1 MTDKEQKIER
11 QCFLSL
17 HFYLSPFYF
26 YLFPFAFF
34 LYNDALCGGIR
45 RIGRVGRA
53 VARAPLYY
61 SPLQREKLMATKKS
75 TKSKP
80 ARKQSRVSG
89 KRKAGGA
96 GSSSSSSSA
105 LEDHLRSAVR
115 AVEVADLLTV
125 PLTNSIEN
133 LLQLAAQS
141 LNADAA
147 SVLVRDG
154 DEGGLKFLVAIG
166 RVADK
171 LMEIKIPPGRGVV
184 GFVFQ
189 SGQPMAVDVSQDPNF
204 YPMVDSATGYRTLI
218 TLATPLRVGAE
229 AVGVLQFVNRPGWEH
244 MPEGTPAEAFT
255 PEEMEKA
262 AYFAD
267 AIAALVDA
275 HETASMVETLFE
287 LSIKSATGGRDI
299 GNAVRKWLS
308 EVRTAPEHRDLMELA
323 ISLRD
328 VASRGDA
335 ERQLCREVLD
345 SLARYTERGAL
356 STTYMGF

>member
-1 MTDKEQKIER
+1 
-11 QCFLSL
+11 
-17 HFYLSPFYF
+17 
-26 YLFPFAFF
+26 
-34 LYNDALCGGIR
+34 
-45 RIGRVGRA
+45 
-53 VARAPLYY
+53 
-61 SPLQREKLMATKKS
+61 MAKKKS

-80 ARKQSRVSG
+80 AKKPSKAVGKQ
-89 KRKAGGA
+89 KETGA
-96 GSSSSSSSA
+96 ASS
-105 LEDHLRSAVR
+105 LEDYLRSAVR
-115 AVEVADLLTV
+115 AVEVADLLTI
-125 PLTNSIEN
+125 PLTHSIEN
-133 LLQLAAQS
+133 LLQLAGQS

-166 RVADK
+166 KVADK
-171 LMEIKIPPGRGVV
+171 LMKIKIPPGRGVV

-204 YPMVDSATGYRTLI
+204 YPEVDSATGYRTLI

-244 MPEGTPAEAFT
+244 LPEGTPAEAFT

-275 HETASMVETLFE
+275 HETASLVETLFE
-287 LSIKSATGGRDI
+287 LSVKSAAGGKEV
-299 GNAVRKWLS
+299 GGAVRKWLA
-308 EVRTAPEHRDLMELA
+308 EVRTAPEHKDLMALA

-328 VASRGDA
+328 VAMRGDA

-345 SLARYTERGAL
+345 SLARYTERSGL
-356 STTYMGF
+356 STTYTGF

>member
-1 MTDKEQKIER
+1 
-11 QCFLSL
+11 
-17 HFYLSPFYF
+17 
-26 YLFPFAFF
+26 
-34 LYNDALCGGIR
+34 
-45 RIGRVGRA
+45 
-53 VARAPLYY
+53 
-61 SPLQREKLMATKKS
+61 MATKKS
-75 TKSKP
+75 NKSKS
-80 ARKQSRVSG
+80 AKKGSRPGG
-89 KRKAGGA
+89 KKKKAKEA
-96 GSSSSSSSA
+96 SDS

-115 AVEVADLLTV
+115 AVEVADLLTI
-125 PLTNSIEN
+125 PLTHSIEN
-133 LLQLAAQS
+133 LLQLAAQA

-171 LMEIKIPPGRGVV
+171 LMNIKIPPGRGVV

-204 YPMVDSATGYRTLI
+204 YPEVDSATGYRTLI
-218 TLATPLRVGAE
+218 TLATPLRAGSE

-244 MPEGTPAEAFT
+244 LPEGTPAEAFT

-275 HETASMVETLFE
+275 HETAGLVETLFE
-287 LSIKSATGGRDI
+287 LSIKSATGGHEI
-299 GNAVRKWLS
+299 GNAVRKWLV
-308 EVRTAPEHRDLMELA
+308 EVRTAPEHKDLMSLA

-328 VASRGDA
+328 IASRGDA
-335 ERQLCREVLD
+335 ERQLCKEMLD

>member
-1 MTDKEQKIER
+1 
-11 QCFLSL
+11 
-17 HFYLSPFYF
+17 
-26 YLFPFAFF
+26 
-34 LYNDALCGGIR
+34 
-45 RIGRVGRA
+45 
-53 VARAPLYY
+53 
-61 SPLQREKLMATKKS
+61 MATKKS
-75 TKSKP
+75 SKSKAAKKP
-80 ARKQSRVSG
+80 SQASG
-89 KRKAGGA
+89 KRKAKRET
-96 GSSSSSSSA
+96 SS

-115 AVEVADLLTV
+115 AVEVADLLTI
-125 PLTNSIEN
+125 PLTQSIEN

-166 RVADK
+166 KVADK
-171 LMEIKIPPGRGVV
+171 LMNIKIPPGRGVV

-204 YPMVDSATGYRTLI
+204 YPEVDSATGYRTLI

-229 AVGVLQFVNRPGWEH
+229 VVGVLQFVNRPGWEY
-244 MPEGTPAEAFT
+244 MAEGTPAEAFT
-255 PEEMEKA
+255 PDEMEKA

-275 HETASMVETLFE
+275 HETAGMVETLFE
-287 LSIKSATGGRDI
+287 LSIKSAAGGEDA
-299 GNAVRKWLS
+299 GEAVRKWLS
-308 EVRTAPEHRDLMELA
+308 RVRTAPEHKDLITLA

-328 VASRGDA
+328 IASRGDA
-335 ERQLCREVLD
+335 ERQLCRELLD

-356 STTYMGF
+356 STTYTGF

>member
-1 MTDKEQKIER
+1 
-11 QCFLSL
+11 
-17 HFYLSPFYF
+17 
-26 YLFPFAFF
+26 
-34 LYNDALCGGIR
+34 
-45 RIGRVGRA
+45 
-53 VARAPLYY
+53 
-61 SPLQREKLMATKKS
+61 MATKKS
-75 TKSKP
+75 TKSKSDKKR
-80 ARKQSRVSG
+80 AKADG
-89 KRKAGGA
+89 KRKTKGA
-96 GSSSSSSSA
+96 ADS
-105 LEDHLRSAVR
+105 LEDYLKSAVR
-115 AVEVADLLTV
+115 AVEVADLLTI
-125 PLTNSIEN
+125 PLTHSIQN

-166 RVADK
+166 PVADK
-171 LMEIKIPPGRGVV
+171 LMDIRIPPGRGVV

-204 YPMVDSATGYRTLI
+204 YPIVDSATGYRTLI

-244 MPEGTPAEAFT
+244 LPEGTPAEAFT
-255 PEEMEKA
+255 PEDMEKA

-275 HETASMVETLFE
+275 HETASLVETLFE
-287 LSIKSATGGRDI
+287 LSIKSAGGGHEI
-299 GNAVRKWLS
+299 GNALRKWLS
-308 EVRTAPEHRDLMELA
+308 EVRTAPEHKDLMALA

-328 VASRGDA
+328 IASRGDA

-345 SLARYTERGAL
+345 SLARYTERGAF
-356 STTYMGF
+356 STTYMSF

>member
-1 MTDKEQKIER
+1 
-11 QCFLSL
+11 
-17 HFYLSPFYF
+17 
-26 YLFPFAFF
+26 
-34 LYNDALCGGIR
+34 
-45 RIGRVGRA
+45 
-53 VARAPLYY
+53 
-61 SPLQREKLMATKKS
+61 MATKKS
-75 TKSKP
+75 TKSKSDKK
-80 ARKQSRVSG
+80 RSKTDG
-89 KRKAGGA
+89 KRKAKGAA
-96 GSSSSSSSA
+96 GS
-105 LEDHLRSAVR
+105 LEDHLKSAVR
-115 AVEVADLLTV
+115 AVEVADLLTI
-125 PLTNSIEN
+125 PLTHSIQN

-171 LMEIKIPPGRGVV
+171 LMNIRIPPGRGVV

-204 YPMVDSATGYRTLI
+204 YPEVDSATGYRTLI

-229 AVGVLQFVNRPGWEH
+229 AVGVLQFVNRPGWEY
-244 MPEGTPAEAFT
+244 MAEGTPAEAFT

-275 HETASMVETLFE
+275 HETASLVETLFE
-287 LSIKSATGGRDI
+287 LSIKSAAGGDEV
-299 GNAVRKWLS
+299 GNTLRKWLS
-308 EVRTAPEHRDLMELA
+308 EVRTAPEHKDLIALA

-328 VASRGDA
+328 IASRGDA
-335 ERQLCREVLD
+335 ERRLCREVLD
-345 SLARYTERGAL
+345 SLERYTERGAL

>member
-1 MTDKEQKIER
+1 
-11 QCFLSL
+11 
-17 HFYLSPFYF
+17 
-26 YLFPFAFF
+26 
-34 LYNDALCGGIR
+34 
-45 RIGRVGRA
+45 
-53 VARAPLYY
+53 
-61 SPLQREKLMATKKS
+61 MATKKS

-80 ARKQSRVSG
+80 VKKRSRPGGKQ
-89 KRKAGGA
+89 KATA
-96 GSSSSSSSA
+96 SS

-115 AVEVADLLTV
+115 AVEVADLLTI
-125 PLTNSIEN
+125 PLTHSIEN

-166 RVADK
+166 KVADK
-171 LMEIKIPPGRGVV
+171 LMKIKIPPGRGVV

-204 YPMVDSATGYRTLI
+204 YPEVDSATGYRTLI

-229 AVGVLQFVNRPGWEH
+229 VVGVLQFVNRPGWEY
-244 MPEGTPAEAFT
+244 MAEGTPAEAFT

-275 HETASMVETLFE
+275 HETAGLVETLFE
-287 LSIKSATGGRDI
+287 LSIKSAAGGEEV
-299 GNAVRKWLS
+299 GNAVRKWLAS
-308 EVRTAPEHRDLMELA
+308 VRTAPEHKDLMELA
-323 ISLRD
+323 VSLRD

-345 SLARYTERGAL
+345 SLARYTERSGL

>member
-1 MTDKEQKIER
+1 
-11 QCFLSL
+11 
-17 HFYLSPFYF
+17 
-26 YLFPFAFF
+26 
-34 LYNDALCGGIR
+34 
-45 RIGRVGRA
+45 
-53 VARAPLYY
+53 
-61 SPLQREKLMATKKS
+61 MATKKS
-75 TKSKP
+75 NKSKP
-80 ARKQSRVSG
+80 AKKGSRPDG
-89 KRKAGGA
+89 KKKKAKGT
-96 GSSSSSSSA
+96 SDS

-115 AVEVADLLTV
+115 AVEVADLLTI
-125 PLTNSIEN
+125 PLTHSIEN
-133 LLQLAAQS
+133 LLQLAAQA

-166 RVADK
+166 RVAAK
-171 LMEIKIPPGRGVV
+171 LMNIKIPPGRGVV

-204 YPMVDSATGYRTLI
+204 YPEVDSATGYRTLI
-218 TLATPLRVGAE
+218 TLATPLRAGSE

-244 MPEGTPAEAFT
+244 LPEGTPAEAFT
-255 PEEMEKA
+255 PDEMEKA

-275 HETASMVETLFE
+275 HETAGLVETLFE
-287 LSIKSATGGRDI
+287 LSIKSATGGHEI
-299 GNAVRKWLS
+299 GNAVRKWLA
-308 EVRTAPEHRDLMELA
+308 EVRTAPEHKDLMALA

-328 VASRGDA
+328 IASRGDA
-335 ERQLCREVLD
+335 ERQLCREMLD

>member
-1 MTDKEQKIER
+1 
-11 QCFLSL
+11 
-17 HFYLSPFYF
+17 
-26 YLFPFAFF
+26 
-34 LYNDALCGGIR
+34 
-45 RIGRVGRA
+45 
-53 VARAPLYY
+53 
-61 SPLQREKLMATKKS
+61 MATKKS

-80 ARKQSRVSG
+80 ERKQSRADG
-89 KRKAGGA
+89 KRKSKGA
-96 GSSSSSSSA
+96 GSSS

-154 DEGGLKFLVAIG
+154 AEGGLKFLVAIG
-166 RVADK
+166 KVADK

-189 SGQPMAVDVSQDPNF
+189 SSQPMAVDVSQDLNF
-204 YPMVDSATGYRTLI
+204 YPAVDSATGYRTLI

-229 AVGVLQFVNRPGWEH
+229 VVGVLQFVNRPGWENL
-244 MPEGTPAEAFT
+244 PEGTPAEPFT

-287 LSIKSATGGRDI
+287 LSIKSATGGREV
-299 GNAVRKWLS
+299 GNAVREWLS
-308 EVRTAPEHRDLMELA
+308 EVRTAPEHKDLMELA

-345 SLARYTERGAL
+345 SLARYTERGGL

>member
-1 MTDKEQKIER
+1 
-11 QCFLSL
+11 
-17 HFYLSPFYF
+17 
-26 YLFPFAFF
+26 
-34 LYNDALCGGIR
+34 
-45 RIGRVGRA
+45 
-53 VARAPLYY
+53 
-61 SPLQREKLMATKKS
+61 MAKKKS

-80 ARKQSRVSG
+80 AKKPSKASGRRKDV
-89 KRKAGGA
+89 GA
-96 GSSSSSSSA
+96 ASS

-115 AVEVADLLTV
+115 AVEVADLLTI
-125 PLTNSIEN
+125 PLTHSIEN

-154 DEGGLKFLVAIG
+154 DEGGLKFLAAIG
-166 RVADK
+166 KVAEK
-171 LMEIKIPPGRGVV
+171 LMKIKIPPGRGVV

-204 YPMVDSATGYRTLI
+204 YPEVDSATGYRTLI

-229 AVGVLQFVNRPGWEH
+229 DVGVLQFVNRPGWEYL
-244 MPEGTPAEAFT
+244 PAGTPAEAFT
-255 PEEMEKA
+255 PDEMEKA

-275 HETASMVETLFE
+275 HETAGLVETLFE
-287 LSIKSATGGRDI
+287 LSVKSAKGGEEV
-299 GNAVRKWLS
+299 GTAVRKWLA
-308 EVRTAPEHRDLMELA
+308 EVRTAPEHKDLMALA

-328 VASRGDA
+328 VASKGDA

-356 STTYMGF
+356 STTYTGF

>member
-1 MTDKEQKIER
+1 
-11 QCFLSL
+11 
-17 HFYLSPFYF
+17 
-26 YLFPFAFF
+26 
-34 LYNDALCGGIR
+34 
-45 RIGRVGRA
+45 
-53 VARAPLYY
+53 
-61 SPLQREKLMATKKS
+61 MATKKS
-75 TKSKP
+75 KKSKP
-80 ARKQSRVSG
+80 EK
-89 KRKAGGA
+89 KRSKTGGA
-96 GSSSSSSSA
+96 RQAKGAAASS
-105 LEDHLRSAVR
+105 LEDRLRSAVR
-115 AVEVADLLTV
+115 AVEVADLLTI
-125 PLTNSIEN
+125 PLTHSIEN

-166 RVADK
+166 PVADK
-171 LMEIKIPPGRGVV
+171 LMEIRIPPGRGVV

-204 YPMVDSATGYRTLI
+204 YPVVDSATGYRTLI

-229 AVGVLQFVNRPGWEH
+229 VVGVLQFVNRPGWQH
-244 MPEGTPAEAFT
+244 LAEGMPAEAFT
-255 PEEMEKA
+255 PEEMERA
-262 AYFAD
+262 AHFAD

-275 HETASMVETLFE
+275 HETAGLVETLFE
-287 LSIKSATGGRDI
+287 LSIESAQGGREVGD
-299 GNAVRKWLS
+299 AVRQWLA
-308 EVRTAPEHRDLMELA
+308 EVRTAPEHKDLMALA

>member
-1 MTDKEQKIER
+1 
-11 QCFLSL
+11 
-17 HFYLSPFYF
+17 
-26 YLFPFAFF
+26 
-34 LYNDALCGGIR
+34 
-45 RIGRVGRA
+45 
-53 VARAPLYY
+53 
-61 SPLQREKLMATKKS
+61 MATKKS
-75 TKSKP
+75 TKSKLEKKRSK
-80 ARKQSRVSG
+80 ANG
-89 KRKAGGA
+89 KRKAKGA
-96 GSSSSSSSA
+96 ASS

-115 AVEVADLLTV
+115 AVEVADLLTI
-125 PLTNSIEN
+125 PLTHSIEN

-171 LMEIKIPPGRGVV
+171 LMEIRIPPGRGVV

-229 AVGVLQFVNRPGWEH
+229 VVGVLQFVNRPGWEH
-244 MPEGTPAEAFT
+244 LPEGTPAEAFT

-275 HETASMVETLFE
+275 HETAGLVETLFE
-287 LSIKSATGGRDI
+287 LSIKSAAGGHEI
-299 GNAVRKWLS
+299 GSAVRKWLS
-308 EVRTAPEHRDLMELA
+308 EVRTAPEHKDLMALA

>member
-1 MTDKEQKIER
+1 
-11 QCFLSL
+11 
-17 HFYLSPFYF
+17 
-26 YLFPFAFF
+26 
-34 LYNDALCGGIR
+34 
-45 RIGRVGRA
+45 
-53 VARAPLYY
+53 
-61 SPLQREKLMATKKS
+61 MANKKS
-75 TKSKP
+75 SKSKSSKKP
-80 ARKQSRVSG
+80 QKADG
-89 KRKAGGA
+89 KRKKQGA
-96 GSSSSSSSA
+96 GSS

-115 AVEVADLLTV
+115 AVEVADLLTI
-125 PLTNSIEN
+125 PLTHSIEN

-166 RVADK
+166 KVAEK
-171 LMEIKIPPGRGVV
+171 LMSIRIPPGRGVV

-204 YPMVDSATGYRTLI
+204 YPEVDSATGYRTLI

-229 AVGVLQFVNRPGWEH
+229 VVGVLQFVNRPGWEYLA
-244 MPEGTPAEAFT
+244 EGTPAEAFT

-275 HETASMVETLFE
+275 HEMTGLVETLFE
-287 LSIKSATGGRDI
+287 LSIKSAQGGEEV
-299 GNAVRKWLS
+299 GVTLRKWLE
-308 EVRTAPEHRDLMELA
+308 EVRTAPEHKDLMALA
-323 ISLRD
+323 ISLQEI
-328 VASRGDA
+328 AGRGDA

-345 SLARYTERGAL
+345 SIARYTERGAL

>member
-1 MTDKEQKIER
+1 
-11 QCFLSL
+11 
-17 HFYLSPFYF
+17 
-26 YLFPFAFF
+26 
-34 LYNDALCGGIR
+34 
-45 RIGRVGRA
+45 
-53 VARAPLYY
+53 
-61 SPLQREKLMATKKS
+61 MATKKS
-75 TKSKP
+75 TKSKSDKKRSK
-80 ARKQSRVSG
+80 ADG
-89 KRKAGGA
+89 KRKAKDAA
-96 GSSSSSSSA
+96 GS
-105 LEDHLRSAVR
+105 LEDHLKSAVR
-115 AVEVADLLTV
+115 AVEVADLLTI
-125 PLTNSIEN
+125 PLTHSIQN

-154 DEGGLKFLVAIG
+154 DEGGLKFLVAMG
-166 RVADK
+166 PVAEK
-171 LMEIKIPPGRGVV
+171 LMDIHIPPGRGVV

-229 AVGVLQFVNRPGWEH
+229 PVGVLQFVNRPGWQH

-275 HETASMVETLFE
+275 HETASLVETLFE
-287 LSIKSATGGRDI
+287 LSIKSAGGGDEVGDALR
-299 GNAVRKWLS
+299 RWLS
-308 EVRTAPEHRDLMELA
+308 EVRTAPEHKDLIALA

-328 VASRGDA
+328 IASRGDA
-335 ERQLCREVLD
+335 ERELCREVLD

-356 STTYMGF
+356 STTYLGF

>member
-1 MTDKEQKIER
+1 
-11 QCFLSL
+11 
-17 HFYLSPFYF
+17 
-26 YLFPFAFF
+26 
-34 LYNDALCGGIR
+34 
-45 RIGRVGRA
+45 
-53 VARAPLYY
+53 
-61 SPLQREKLMATKKS
+61 MATKKS
-75 TKSKP
+75 TKSKSDKKR
-80 ARKQSRVSG
+80 AKADG
-89 KRKAGGA
+89 KRKAKGAA
-96 GSSSSSSSA
+96 GS
-105 LEDHLRSAVR
+105 LEDYLKSAVR
-115 AVEVADLLTV
+115 AVEVADLLTI
-125 PLTNSIEN
+125 PLTQSIQN

-154 DEGGLKFLVAIG
+154 DEGGLKFLVAMG
-166 RVADK
+166 PVADK
-171 LMEIKIPPGRGVV
+171 LMDIRIPPGRGVV

-244 MPEGTPAEAFT
+244 LPEGTPAEAFT

-275 HETASMVETLFE
+275 HETASLVETLFE
-287 LSIKSATGGRDI
+287 LSIKSAGGGHEI
-299 GNAVRKWLS
+299 GNALRQWLS
-308 EVRTAPEHRDLMELA
+308 EVRTAPEHKDLMALA

-328 VASRGDA
+328 IASRGDA
-335 ERQLCREVLD
+335 ERQLCREMLD

>member
-1 MTDKEQKIER
+1 
-11 QCFLSL
+11 
-17 HFYLSPFYF
+17 
-26 YLFPFAFF
+26 
-34 LYNDALCGGIR
+34 
-45 RIGRVGRA
+45 
-53 VARAPLYY
+53 
-61 SPLQREKLMATKKS
+61 MANKKS
-75 TKSKP
+75 TKSKSAKKP
-80 ARKQSRVSG
+80 QKVDGKHKKQGV
-89 KRKAGGA
+89 A
-96 GSSSSSSSA
+96 SSS

-115 AVEVADLLTV
+115 AVEVADLLTI
-125 PLTNSIEN
+125 PLTHSIEN
-133 LLQLAAQS
+133 LLQLATQS

-166 RVADK
+166 KVADK
-171 LMEIKIPPGRGVV
+171 LMKIKIPPGRGVV

-204 YPMVDSATGYRTLI
+204 YPEVDSATGYRTLI

-229 AVGVLQFVNRPGWEH
+229 MVGVLQFVNRPGWEYLA
-244 MPEGTPAEAFT
+244 EGTPAEAFT

-275 HETASMVETLFE
+275 HETAGLVETMFE
-287 LSIKSATGGRDI
+287 LSVKSAQSGEEVGD
-299 GNAVRKWLS
+299 ALRKWLS
-308 EVRTAPEHRDLMELA
+308 EVRTAPEHKDLMALA
-323 ISLRD
+323 ISLRE

>member
-1 MTDKEQKIER
+1 
-11 QCFLSL
+11 
-17 HFYLSPFYF
+17 
-26 YLFPFAFF
+26 
-34 LYNDALCGGIR
+34 
-45 RIGRVGRA
+45 
-53 VARAPLYY
+53 
-61 SPLQREKLMATKKS
+61 MATKKS
-75 TKSKP
+75 TKSRAAKKP
-80 ARKQSRVSG
+80 SKAPVKG
-89 KRKAGGA
+89 KAKGA
-96 GSSSSSSSA
+96 ASS

-115 AVEVADLLTV
+115 AVEVADLLTI
-125 PLTNSIEN
+125 PLTHSIEN

-141 LNADAA
+141 LNSDAA

-166 RVADK
+166 KVAEK
-171 LMEIKIPPGRGVV
+171 LMKIRIPPGRGVV
-184 GFVFQ
+184 GFVFA

-204 YPMVDSATGYRTLI
+204 YPEVDSATGYRTLI
-218 TLATPLRVGAE
+218 TMATPLRVGGE

-275 HETASMVETLFE
+275 HETAGLVETLFE
-287 LSIKSATGGRDI
+287 LSIKSAAGGEEV

-308 EVRTAPEHRDLMELA
+308 TVRTAPEHKDLMALA
-323 ISLRD
+323 ISLREI
-328 VASRGDA
+328 ASRGDA